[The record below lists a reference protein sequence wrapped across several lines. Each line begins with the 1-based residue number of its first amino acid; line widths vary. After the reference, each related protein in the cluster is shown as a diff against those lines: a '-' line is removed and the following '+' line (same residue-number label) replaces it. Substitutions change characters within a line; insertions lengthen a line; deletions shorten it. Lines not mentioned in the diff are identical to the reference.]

1 MPLPRRAARVLEPAA
16 LAAPG
21 EKEAR
26 EPGGWMDPRATGFFF
41 RSAPAAAWLEVLE
54 DLPRAPGCGEV
65 LGDLPGRVRAQSY
78 GPADRAQPTVLVVA
92 AEDEELWPSGGCSQ
106 PRQSATP

>member
-16 LAAPG
+16 LADPG

-26 EPGGWMDPRATGFFF
+26 EPGCWVDPRATGFFF

-54 DLPRAPGCGEV
+54 DLPRVPGGGEV
-65 LGDLPGRVRAQSY
+65 LGDLPGRGRVQRY
-78 GPADRAQPTVLVVA
+78 GPADRAQPTVLVMAGRGRGAVA
-92 AEDEELWPSGGCSQ
+92 VGRMLPAQ
-106 PRQSATP
+106 TAATP